1 MGQLAVNRIRNQIGR
16 EAFWKCSVSM
26 ALLIGFG
33 AVEAAELS
41 IEGSIDNTPTELR
54 KLSEKASV
62 LEAKIRELE
71 LRIAENQ
78 KTVVGVPQQDTIDY
92 RLELQP
98 KANNQQ
104 KSDIV
109 LSHVRMSIDGRP
121 FVYTQSAMIVSATR
135 PLPLFVGRMPVG
147 SHQIRL
153 QFQAA
158 PLTPEVFSASRAAW
172 RTVDRVIQLELSAS
186 GGKQQTHVIQVGD
199 VVQAEQ
205 NVLSKEKLSTDSED
219 LLPLVL
225 DKLKEVK

>member
-1 MGQLAVNRIRNQIGR
+1 MGLSAKNRLRNRIGR
-16 EAFWKCSVSM
+16 DAFWKCSISM
-26 ALLIGFG
+26 ALLGGFG
-33 AVEAAELS
+33 SVKAAELS
-41 IEGSIDNTPTELR
+41 IEGSVDNTPSELR
-54 KLSEKASV
+54 QLSEKASV

-78 KTVVGVPQQDTIDY
+78 KTVLGTSGQDSIDY

-98 KANNQQ
+98 QADDQQ
-104 KSDIV
+104 KRDIV
-109 LSHVRMSIDGRP
+109 VSHVRMSIDGRP

-135 PLPLFVGRMPVG
+135 PLPLFMGRIPAG

-172 RTVDRVIQLELSAS
+172 RTVDRVIQLELSAAA
-186 GGKQQTHVIQVGD
+186 GKQQTHVIQVGD
-199 VVQAEQ
+199 IALAEQ
-205 NVLSKEKLSTDSED
+205 SVLSKEEKSANSED